1 LDVAAALL
9 PVKPELS
16 TYMTYIVHQAYDAP
30 APLRQK
36 AMVEPLAAQGEA
48 VELGQVR

>member
-1 LDVAAALL
+1 VDDALL

-16 TYMTYIVHQAYDAP
+16 AGMTYIVHQAPDAL
-30 APLRQK
+30 AQLRQK

-48 VELGQVR
+48 VELVQAR